1 MVVRNGKHR
10 LAGFVELGSFY
21 DDMQKLHLESVLS
34 WAKVEVFMYMAV
46 IFFFPLFLVLVLIVF
61 LWSSLCLVVTTFWRL
76 ALFSSTYS
84 PEGGETPK
92 RHDNKTQR
100 RPQEHKQDKSGK
112 EKITTMY
119 AKTSR

>member
-10 LAGFVELGSFY
+10 LAGFVELGSLH

-46 IFFFPLFLVLVLIVF
+46 IFSFPLFLVLVLLVF

-76 ALFSSTYS
+76 ALFSTTYS
-84 PEGGETPK
+84 PKWGETPK
-92 RHDNKTQR
+92 RCDNKTQR
-100 RPQEHKQDKSGK
+100 
-112 EKITTMY
+112 
-119 AKTSR
+119 